1 MTGGP
6 LGALFGHSGKS
17 SIHAGFGLFYSAF
30 EGLSAGIMSANAP
43 YGYDYDSTGGQPLFN
58 EPFVSA
64 TTGLSNGQPFPSP
77 IPVFGASAAHPNT
90 SVNWSNYTP
99 ITGDPA
105 FYYRNTS
112 PYTESYNLSVER
124 EVARNTFLKLGYVGS
139 QAHHLLVL
147 TSADPGNAALCLSVS
162 QQSQVVPGTPTCGPF
177 NEGGVF
183 TQAQRQH
190 RASQGTV
197 QRLV

>member
-1 MTGGP
+1 
-6 LGALFGHSGKS
+6 
-17 SIHAGFGLFYSAF
+17 
-30 EGLSAGIMSANAP
+30 MSANAP
-43 YGYDYDSTGGQPLFN
+43 YGYDYNSTIGQPLFS

-64 TTGLSNGQPFPSP
+64 TTGINNGQPFPSP
-77 IPVFGASAAHPNT
+77 IPVFGASPRHPNT
-90 SVNWSNYTP
+90 SVNWFNYTP

-112 PYTESYNLSVER
+112 PYTESYNLSYER
-124 EVARNTFLKLGYVGS
+124 ELGRGTFLKLAYVGS

-162 QQSQVVPGTPTCGPF
+162 QKSQVMPNTPTCGPF

-183 TQAQRQH
+183 TRPNGSTLKSGD
-190 RASQGTV
+190 RSTPRLTASPIRRPSAFPTTTPS
-197 QRLV
+197 RLPCATPVPALR